1 MKKKDDFKSWQQ
13 NWMKGKGRKD
23 SEKEKWRN
31 TFVKKKRYKNLL
43 RVFKNIWDHACGH
56 DLYNERNLQ
65 STCEWNPTLNMY
77 TVFIRLSAKPQISA
91 HLE

>member
-1 MKKKDDFKSWQQ
+1 MGNNAENKKE
-13 NWMKGKGRKD
+13 KGRKD